1 MITTA
6 NQVYDLISR
15 IIRETRAAGRDDI
28 ANELDAAMRLGSSG
42 LEILGAIRK
51 VLLAEKQV
59 VPRFAAESEIDEIV
73 HFVNRAFGAE

>member
-15 IIRETRAAGRDDI
+15 VIREARAAGRDDI
-28 ANELDAAMRLGSSG
+28 ARKLDDAMRLGSSG
-42 LEILGAIRK
+42 LEILGAIRN

-59 VPRFAAESEIDEIV
+59 VERFATESEIDEVV
-73 HFVNRAFGAE
+73 HFVNRTFGTE

>member
-15 IIRETRAAGRDDI
+15 VIREARAAGRDDI
-28 ANELDAAMRLGSSG
+28 ARKLDDAMRLGSSG
-42 LEILGAIRK
+42 LEIVGAIRN

-59 VPRFAAESEIDEIV
+59 VGRFATESEIDEVV
-73 HFVNRAFGAE
+73 HFVNRTFGTE